1 MQTLFIL
8 PGGKF
13 LFYEI
18 LFSFWSPLY
27 PEKGNIFGSCV
38 QCRRIGRIFLHF
50 VIYMYPGF
58 CIPHVSCILCSV
70 SCIPDFV
77 FYMNPGFCILHE
89 SRILKFTWIPDFVFY
104 MNPGLCS
111 IHVSRILYSTRF
123 LDFVSYMYPRFC
135 ALQITRIL

>member
-13 LFYEI
+13 LFYVI

-38 QCRRIGRIFLHF
+38 QCRRIGRTFLHF

-70 SCIPDFV
+70 SCIRDFILHESRILNSTCIPDFL
-77 FYMNPGFCILHE
+77 FYMNPGFCSL
-89 SRILKFTWIPDFVFY
+89 
-104 MNPGLCS
+104 
-111 IHVSRILYSTRF
+111 HVSRILYSTWIP
-123 LDFVSYMYPRFC
+123 DFVVYMYPGFY
-135 ALQITRIL
+135 ILHDSWILYHVS

>member
-13 LFYEI
+13 LFYVI
-18 LFSFWSPLY
+18 LFSFWSPLH

-38 QCRRIGRIFLHF
+38 QCRRIGRTFLHF

-70 SCIPDFV
+70 SCIWDFL
-77 FYMNPGFCILHE
+77 FYMNLGFWILHV
-89 SRILKFTWIPDFVFY
+89 SRIVYSTWIPDFVVYMYPGFY
-104 MNPGLCS
+104 ILHDS
-111 IHVSRILYSTRF
+111 WILYHTCI
-123 LDFVSYMYPRFC
+123 LDFVLYK
-135 ALQITRIL
+135 